1 MEDLLASTPC
11 KVGDLALLMT
21 ITGKLVLLTTIS
33 KYLIVYIIPHAGVSF
48 VADSYSDI
56 SRVSLP
62 PSLFQSHPSL
72 SDQPGLVFTS
82 YSTAVLF
89 PLTQSENTNS
99 TRLSMIGSSV
109 LAATV
114 VSGQLNA
121 VRNLTKPVVME
132 FRVNRSMV
140 GSL

>member
-1 MEDLLASTPC
+1 MQGRRSC
-11 KVGDLALLMT
+11 VFGDHYRKARAFDDHFQ
-21 ITGKLVLLTTIS
+21 S
-33 KYLIVYIIPHAGVSF
+33 LIVPHAGVSF
-48 VADSYSDI
+48 DADSDSDI

-89 PLTQSENTNS
+89 PLTQSESINS
-99 TRLSMIGSSV
+99 TRLSVIGSSV

-114 VSGQLNA
+114 VSGQSNA
-121 VRNLTKPVVME
+121 VRNLAEPVIVE